1 MQAEALKELVVAA
14 LEDIK
19 AVNIVTLDVRQL
31 TDVMDYLVIA
41 SGTSNRHVKSL

>member
-19 AVNIVTLDVRQL
+19 AVRPVRTGFAQPDGCAIKYPETLE
-31 TDVMDYLVIA
+31 
-41 SGTSNRHVKSL
+41 G